1 MSGYSRAYKPGLRHR
16 IVQRE
21 VALTV
26 CTKVGSATPRRL
38 VRRTTVNRPG
48 FPEAL
53 FLRCGHGKSKI
64 RTGGSAAGGPLA
76 SGAPSGPP
84 VPLVDH
90 RIDPAEDRL
99 SGGDPPG
106 MRAPGQQV
114 DANDMT
120 RAQF

>member
-64 RTGGSAAGGPLA
+64 RTGGSEAGGPLA
-76 SGAPSGPP
+76 SGAPSGAR
-84 VPLVDH
+84 VPGGAH
-90 RIDPAEDRL
+90 RIERDEERL
-99 SGGDPPG
+99 L
-106 MRAPGQQV
+106 R
-114 DANDMT
+114 
-120 RAQF
+120 R